1 MAYTEDITFEF
12 SASNVFGGSCPISP
26 NSVTA
31 SKLSPVNVAVNR
43 A

>member
-26 NSVTA
+26 DSVTA